1 MFKISFSELSQFKI
15 INNIDFSIQ
24 DGEVCY
30 ILGPNGSGKSTL
42 AKTIM
47 GFPDFAFDK
56 GTILLDDI
64 ELKDMDI
71 SQRSILGVFLAFQ
84 NPIEIPGVNYR
95 NFLRIAYNLR
105 QKKKDIL
112 SPMAFGEILKERA
125 KIFGIQNELLEKNLN
140 ENLSGGEKKKL
151 EILQMAV
158 LVPRIVILDE
168 IDSGLDF
175 DATKDVYKG
184 LQTIKYKYPNMM
196 FLIITHSMESFKYL
210 EPSKI
215 LIMKKGTI
223 VKSGGKELL
232 DDIKS
237 SGFES
242 LE

>member
-1 MFKISFSELSQFKI
+1 MFKISFIELSQLKI

-24 DGEVCY
+24 DGEICY
-30 ILGPNGSGKSTL
+30 VLGPNGSGKSTL

-47 GFPDFAFDK
+47 GFPDFAIDK
-56 GTILLDDI
+56 GTIVLDDV

-84 NPIEIPGVNYR
+84 NPVEIPGVNYR
-95 NFLRIAYNLR
+95 NFLRLAYNLR
-105 QKKKDIL
+105 QKKEDML
-112 SPMAFGEILKERA
+112 SPMAFGQILKNKSE
-125 KIFGIQNELLEKNLN
+125 IFGIQNELLEKNLN

-151 EILQMAV
+151 EILQMAI
-158 LVPRIVILDE
+158 LEPRIVILDE

-175 DATKDVYKG
+175 DATKAVYQG
-184 LQTIKYKYPNMM
+184 LQTIKHKCPNMM
-196 FLIITHSMESFKYL
+196 FLIITHSFEPFKYL
-210 EPSKI
+210 DPSKI
-215 LIMKKGTI
+215 LIMKKGTV